1 MARGSR
7 LCWIV
12 MIAPRV
18 GAWIEI
24 ARCWITSLPLTI
36 APRVGAWIEKT
47 YVFVEQKKTKFAPHV
62 GEQSG
67 TLI

>member
-1 MARGSR
+1 MDNNREA
-7 LCWIV
+7 
-12 MIAPRV
+12 
-18 GAWIEI
+18 
-24 ARCWITSLPLTI
+24 I